1 MVSVGSRLQ
10 HRVPPV
16 VDNNT
21 PLSSP
26 NRNDFFQNE
35 ESRERTVT
43 EANQGDVILSLIIK
57 IIIN

>member
-16 VDNNT
+16 VDNT